1 MEVRAVGKYL
11 RVSPY
16 KVRLVADLVRGKK
29 VEEALTLLKFLPKK
43 SGRLINK
50 TLRSAVANAENT
62 QTIDVD
68 TLFIKT
74 ILVDEGPRLK
84 RWRPRAMGR
93 ATRITEAHQ
102 PHYDG
107 AGGEI
112 IRTYCY
118 FMVTR

>member
-16 KVRLVADLVRGKK
+16 KVRLIADMVRGKK
-29 VEEALTLLKFLPKK
+29 VEDALTILKFLPKK

-62 QTIDVD
+62 QAIDVD
-68 TLFIKT
+68 TLVIKT
-74 ILVDEGPRLK
+74 ILVDEGPKLK

-93 ATRITEAHQ
+93 ATRILK
-102 PHYDG
+102 
-107 AGGEI
+107 
-112 IRTYCY
+112 RTSHIT
-118 FMVTR
+118 MVLAEK

>member
-11 RVSPY
+11 RVSPH

-29 VEEALTLLKFLPKK
+29 VDEALTILKFLPKK

-50 TLRSAVANAENT
+50 TLRSAVANAEST
-62 QTIDVD
+62 QSIDVD

-93 ATRITEAHQ
+93 ATRI
-102 PHYDG
+102 
-107 AGGEI
+107 I
-112 IRTYCY
+112 KRTSHIT
-118 FMVTR
+118 MVLAEE

>member
-16 KVRLVADLVRGKK
+16 KVRLIADLVRGKK
-29 VEEALTLLKFLPKK
+29 VDEALTMLKFLPKK

-62 QTIDVD
+62 HTIDVE

-74 ILVDEGPRLK
+74 ILVDEGPKLK

-93 ATRITEAHQ
+93 ATRILK
-102 PHYDG
+102 
-107 AGGEI
+107 
-112 IRTYCY
+112 RTSHIT
-118 FMVTR
+118 MVLAEK